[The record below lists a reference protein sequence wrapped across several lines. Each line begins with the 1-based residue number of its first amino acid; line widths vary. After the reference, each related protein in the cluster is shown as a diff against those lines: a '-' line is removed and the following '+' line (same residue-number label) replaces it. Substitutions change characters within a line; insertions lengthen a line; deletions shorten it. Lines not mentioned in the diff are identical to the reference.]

1 MLEIRMKKNAKATA
15 LDDDDDELLSRI
27 VKPSALS
34 NDLMEKKILG
44 ENLGNICVDETIP
57 VEHQRRNKIGFTDI
71 R

>member
-1 MLEIRMKKNAKATA
+1 MLAIRRRKSAKATA
-15 LDDDDDELLSRI
+15 LDDDDDHDELLSRI

-57 VEHQRRNKIGFTDI
+57 VEHQRRKNRF
-71 R
+71 